1 MSFWPCDQQTMVLKV
16 NMSSEK
22 YRTKAMKIVVG
33 ASGVKG
39 VRLEKEQGKLMV
51 EGEGVDVLE
60 LARTLKKKVG
70 KTEIIKVS

>member
-1 MSFWPCDQQTMVLKV
+1 MAKQTMVLKV

-51 EGEGVDVLE
+51 EGEGVDVLA
-60 LARTLKKKVG
+60 LAQTLKKKVG

>member
-1 MSFWPCDQQTMVLKV
+1 M
-16 NMSSEK
+16 
-22 YRTKAMKIVVG
+22 
-33 ASGVKG
+33 
-39 VRLEKEQGKLMV
+39 RLEKEQGKLMV